1 MRTKFGM
8 VEWVWKYADW
18 ESGMRPVGADAG
30 VVGYLVVVHF
40 VLALLHKAL
49 LSVVGTD
56 AGCPSNR
63 FLEV

>member
-1 MRTKFGM
+1 
-8 VEWVWKYADW
+8 
-18 ESGMRPVGADAG
+18 MRPVGGDAG
-30 VVGYLVVVHF
+30 VIGYLVVVHF

-56 AGCPSNR
+56 AGRPGNR